1 MGGGGGGGER
11 ERDPSLSWL
20 SLTSLDSA
28 FWSTSLPPRN
38 LCKMSAHDRTRSP
51 PPPASPPPPLS
62 TLSRACQ
69 ALWAMMVGLSAVL
82 DPCACACM
90 CVCVCARACV
100 RAWVLACVVCSRAS
114 AHAHA
119 RTRHHRC
126 SARARGRGASGC
138 VVVRIARVAPAER
151 RRSRQFR
158 LAPSASCVASD
169 SPSPQHIAQQH
180 PLPLRTRV
188 QAFQSASALALLPLR
203 SATCRL
209 QSRIR
214 PSHHTRARNDVSPV
228 ADPRAAAPHTRQG
241 PSRRA
246 KMATAL
252 FRPAIR
258 GFGKHTRGA
267 ARPRLV
273 SPSRRVHLHPS
284 PASTP
289 IMHA

>member
-1 MGGGGGGGER
+1 MTACQRCVERVRRLSVRQLTPVDPKSKEYKVIEAYVAATAGGGMFGSGAPKILDVWEVR
-11 ERDPSLSWL
+11 AHVCAAL
-20 SLTSLDSA
+20 SL
-28 FWSTSLPPRN
+28 
-38 LCKMSAHDRTRSP
+38 RS
-51 PPPASPPPPLS
+51 
-62 TLSRACQ
+62 R
-69 ALWAMMVGLSAVL
+69 
-82 DPCACACM
+82 
-90 CVCVCARACV
+90 
-100 RAWVLACVVCSRAS
+100 
-114 AHAHA
+114 
-119 RTRHHRC
+119 
-126 SARARGRGASGC
+126 
-138 VVVRIARVAPAER
+138 VRIARVAPAER